1 MENANKISRRAFV
14 SASAASIVATAAS
27 ANRVLGANNRLRVG
41 IIGCGGLA
49 QGAHI
54 PSLMRMKETD
64 NVEIVAVC
72 DVYQKRLDQAAATT
86 GAAPVKDYRAMLD
99 SKDVDYVAIVTPE
112 HWHARMTL
120 DAADAGKHIYC
131 EKPMTWSIEQAK
143 QVVKKI
149 QQTNVKMQV
158 GVQGMCD
165 DSYETAQ
172 KYVKEGKLGRVV
184 QAQID
189 YSRNHKRDFW
199 VSDEPDKD
207 VRPGENLDWNAFLGP
222 APKRPFDL
230 DRFLH
235 WRRYWDYSG
244 GIATDLFVHRIT
256 RIIRALDLK
265 FPNRVVAVGGKWEFR
280 DSAAEIPDTF
290 NMMLDYPDGLSV
302 VVLSSMANDA
312 PIPHVLRGHDATLEF
327 TREGFVIRPQGRFNK
342 EGDKPEIVHKKVRRR
357 RHHAASPQSAER
369 HPRRGGFEVRRDDR
383 LLRSGGRAAGRRIV
397 PQEQVY
403 EMGRAAGEGNRSV
416 NHLPSPTSTKPAQ

>member
-27 ANRVLGANNRLRVG
+27 ANKILGANNRLRVG

-54 PSLMRMKETD
+54 PSLMSMKEAD
-64 NVEIVAVC
+64 NVEIAAVC
-72 DVYQKRLDQAAATT
+72 DVYQKRLDQAATTT
-86 GAAPVKDYRAMLD
+86 GAAPVKDYRAILD
-99 SKDVDYVAIVTPE
+99 RKDIDYVAIVTPE

-172 KYVKEGKLGRVV
+172 KFVKEGKLGRVV

-256 RIIRALDLK
+256 PIIRALDLK
-265 FPNRVVAVGGKWEFR
+265 FPSRVVAVGGKWEFR

-312 PIPHVLRGHDATLEF
+312 PIPHVLRGHEATLEF
-327 TREGFVIRPQGRFNK
+327 TRDGFVVRPQGRFNK
-342 EGDKPEIVHKKVRRR
+342 EGAKPEIVHKKTGGEDITL
-357 RHHAASPQSAER
+357 HHRNLQNAI
-369 HPRRGGFEVRRDDR
+369 RGGEALKCDVMTGYYGIVAVRLAVESYRKSKCIKWD
-383 LLRSGGRAAGRRIV
+383 ARREKGI
-397 PQEQVY
+397 E
-403 EMGRAAGEGNRSV
+403 A
-416 NHLPSPTSTKPAQ
+416 

>member
-1 MENANKISRRAFV
+1 MENDNKVSRRAFV
-14 SASAASIVATAAS
+14 SGSAASVIVTAAS
-27 ANRVLGANNRLRVG
+27 ANRVLGANNRLRIG

-54 PSLMRMKETD
+54 PSLVKMKDSD
-64 NVEIVAVC
+64 NCEIVAVC
-72 DVYQKRLDQAAATT
+72 DVYQKRLDQAITTT
-86 GAAPVKDYRAMLD
+86 GAKPFKEYRALLD
-99 SKDVDYVAIVTPE
+99 QKDIDYVAIVTPE

-120 DAADAGKHIYC
+120 DAAEAGKHIYC
-131 EKPMTWSIEQAK
+131 EKPMTWSIDEAK
-143 QVVKKI
+143 KVVARIK
-149 QQTNVKMQV
+149 QTKVKMQV
-158 GVQGMCD
+158 GVQGMSD

-172 KYVKEGKLGRVV
+172 KMIKEGAIGRPI

-199 VSDEPDKD
+199 VSEEPDKD

-265 FPNRVVAVGGKWEFR
+265 FPDRAVAIGGKWEFR
-280 DSAAEIPDTF
+280 DSAAQIPDTF
-290 NMMLDYPDGLSV
+290 NMMLDYPEGLSV
-302 VVLSSMANDA
+302 VVLSSMANDT
-312 PIPHVLRGHDATLEF
+312 PIPHVVRGHEATLEF
-327 TREGFVIRPQGRFNK
+327 NREGFVIRPQERFNK
-342 EGDKPEIVHKKVRRR
+342 EGDKQQVVHKKTGGEDITL
-357 RHHAASPQSAER
+357 HHRNLQNAI
-369 HPRRGGFEVRRDDR
+369 
-383 LLRSGGRAAGRRIV
+383 RSGEALKCDVMLGYYGVVAVRLAVDSYRKSKYMKWDARREKGV
-397 PQEQVY
+397 E
-403 EMGRAAGEGNRSV
+403 A
-416 NHLPSPTSTKPAQ
+416 

>member
-1 MENANKISRRAFV
+1 MENANKISRRTFV

-27 ANRVLGANNRLRVG
+27 ATRVLGANNRLRVG

-49 QGAHI
+49 QGEHI
-54 PSLMRMKETD
+54 PKLMRMKEAD

-72 DVYQKRLDQAAATT
+72 DVYQKRLDQATATT
-86 GAAPVKDYRAMLD
+86 GAAPIKDYRAMLD
-99 SKDVDYVAIVTPE
+99 RKDIDYVAIVTPE

-120 DAADAGKHIYC
+120 DAADASKHIYC

-172 KYVKEGKLGRVV
+172 KYIKEGKLGRVV

-189 YSRNHKRDFW
+189 YSRNYRDDFW
-199 VSDEPDKD
+199 VSNEPDKD

-265 FPNRVVAVGGKWEFR
+265 FPTRVVAVGGKWEFR

-312 PIPHVLRGHDATLEF
+312 PIPHVLRGHEATLEF
-327 TREGFVIRPQGRFNK
+327 TREGFVIRPQGRFNR
-342 EGDKPEIVHKKVRRR
+342 EGERPEIVHKKTGGEDITL
-357 RHHAASPQSAER
+357 HHRNLQNAI
-369 HPRRGGFEVRRDDR
+369 RGGEALKCDVMTGYYGVVAVRMAVESYRKSKYMKWD
-383 LLRSGGRAAGRRIV
+383 ARREKGI
-397 PQEQVY
+397 E
-403 EMGRAAGEGNRSV
+403 A
-416 NHLPSPTSTKPAQ
+416 

>member
-1 MENANKISRRAFV
+1 MENANKIGRRAFV
-14 SASAASIVATAAS
+14 SASAASIVATAAG
-27 ANRVLGANNRLRVG
+27 ANRVLGANGRLRIG

-54 PSLMRMKETD
+54 PSLMGMKETD
-64 NVEIVAVC
+64 NIEIAAVC
-72 DVYQKRLDQAAATT
+72 DVYQKRLDQVAAKT
-86 GAAPVKDYRAMLD
+86 GAKPYKDYRAILD
-99 SKDVDYVAIVTPE
+99 QKDIDYVAIVTPE

-149 QQTNVKMQV
+149 QQTNLKMQV

-172 KYVKEGKLGRVV
+172 KYIKEGKLGRVV

-222 APKRPFDL
+222 APRRPFDL

-265 FPNRVVAVGGKWEFR
+265 FPERVVAVGGKWEFR

-290 NMMLDYPDGLSV
+290 NMMLDYPNGLSV
-302 VVLSSMANDA
+302 VVLSSMANDT
-312 PIPHVLRGHDATLEF
+312 PIPHVLRGHEATLEF
-327 TREGFVIRPQGRFNK
+327 NREGFVIRPQGRLNK
-342 EGDKPEIVHKKVRRR
+342 EGEKSEIVHKKTGAEDITLHHRNLQNAIRNGEALKCDVMTGYYGIVAVRLAVESYRR
-357 RHHAASPQSAER
+357 SKYMKWDARRER
-369 HPRRGGFEVRRDDR
+369 GIE
-383 LLRSGGRAAGRRIV
+383 A
-397 PQEQVY
+397 
-403 EMGRAAGEGNRSV
+403 
-416 NHLPSPTSTKPAQ
+416 

>member
-27 ANRVLGANNRLRVG
+27 ANRVIGANNRLRVG

-54 PSLMRMKETD
+54 PSLMRMKEAD

-72 DVYQKRLDQAAATT
+72 DDYQKRLDQAAATT
-86 GAAPVKDYRAMLD
+86 GAAPVKDYRAILD
-99 SKDVDYVAIVTPE
+99 NKDVDYVTIVTPE

-149 QQTNVKMQV
+149 QQTSVKMQV

-165 DSYETAQ
+165 DSYEAAQ
-172 KYVKEGKLGRVV
+172 KYIKEGKLGRVV

-189 YSRNHKRDFW
+189 YSRNYKRDFW

-302 VVLSSMANDA
+302 VVLSSMANDT
-312 PIPHVLRGHDATLEF
+312 PIPHVLRGHEATLEF

-342 EGDKPEIVHKKVRRR
+342 EGDKPEIVHKKTGGEDITL
-357 RHHAASPQSAER
+357 HHRNLQNAI
-369 HPRRGGFEVRRDDR
+369 RGGEALKCDVMTGYYGVVAVRLAVESYRKSKYMKWD
-383 LLRSGGRAAGRRIV
+383 ARREKGI
-397 PQEQVY
+397 E
-403 EMGRAAGEGNRSV
+403 A
-416 NHLPSPTSTKPAQ
+416 

>member
-14 SASAASIVATAAS
+14 SASAASIVATAAG

-41 IIGCGGLA
+41 IIGCGGQA

-54 PSLMRMKETD
+54 PPLMRMKEAD

-86 GAAPVKDYRAMLD
+86 GAAPVKDYRAILD
-99 SKDVDYVAIVTPE
+99 RKDIDYVAIVTPE

-189 YSRNHKRDFW
+189 YSRNYKRDFW

-207 VRPGENLDWNAFLGP
+207 VRPGDNLDWNAFLGP

-256 RIIRALDLK
+256 RVIRALDLK
-265 FPNRVVAVGGKWEFR
+265 FPTRAVAVGGKWEFR

-302 VVLSSMANDA
+302 VVLSSMANDT
-312 PIPHVLRGHDATLEF
+312 PIPHVLRGHEATLEF
-327 TREGFVIRPQGRFNK
+327 TRDGFVIRPQVRFNK
-342 EGDKPEIVHKKVRRR
+342 EGEKPEIVHKKTGGEDIML
-357 RHHAASPQSAER
+357 HHRNLQNAI
-369 HPRRGGFEVRRDDR
+369 RGGEALKCDVMTGYYGIVAVRLAIESFR
-383 LLRSGGRAAGRRIV
+383 RSKCMKWDARREKGV
-397 PQEQVY
+397 E
-403 EMGRAAGEGNRSV
+403 A
-416 NHLPSPTSTKPAQ
+416 

>member
-49 QGAHI
+49 QGEHI
-54 PSLMRMKETD
+54 PKLMRMKEAD
-64 NVEIVAVC
+64 NVEIAAVC

-86 GAAPVKDYRAMLD
+86 GAAPVKDYRAILD
-99 SKDVDYVAIVTPE
+99 RKDIDYVAIVTPE

-172 KYVKEGKLGRVV
+172 RYIKEGKLGRVV

-189 YSRNHKRDFW
+189 YSRNYKRDFW

-244 GIATDLFVHRIT
+244 GIATDLFVHRVT

-265 FPNRVVAVGGKWEFR
+265 FPTRVVAVGGKWEFR

-312 PIPHVLRGHDATLEF
+312 PIPHVLRGHEATLEF
-327 TREGFVIRPQGRFNK
+327 TRDGFVVRPQGRFNK
-342 EGDKPEIVHKKVRRR
+342 EGDKPEIVHKKTGAEDITL
-357 RHHAASPQSAER
+357 HHRNLQNAI
-369 HPRRGGFEVRRDDR
+369 RGGEALKCDVMTGYYGIVAVRLAVESYR
-383 LLRSGGRAAGRRIV
+383 RSRCMKWDARREKGI
-397 PQEQVY
+397 E
-403 EMGRAAGEGNRSV
+403 A
-416 NHLPSPTSTKPAQ
+416 

>member
-1 MENANKISRRAFV
+1 
-14 SASAASIVATAAS
+14 
-27 ANRVLGANNRLRVG
+27 
-41 IIGCGGLA
+41 
-49 QGAHI
+49 
-54 PSLMRMKETD
+54 
-64 NVEIVAVC
+64 
-72 DVYQKRLDQAAATT
+72 
-86 GAAPVKDYRAMLD
+86 
-99 SKDVDYVAIVTPE
+99 
-112 HWHARMTL
+112 
-120 DAADAGKHIYC
+120 
-131 EKPMTWSIEQAK
+131 
-143 QVVKKI
+143 
-149 QQTNVKMQV
+149 MQV

-189 YSRNHKRDFW
+189 YSRNHKGDFW

-256 RIIRALDLK
+256 RVIRALDLK
-265 FPNRVVAVGGKWEFR
+265 FPTRVVAVGGKWEFR

-302 VVLSSMANDA
+302 VVLSSMANDT
-312 PIPHVLRGHDATLEF
+312 PIPHVLRGHEATLEF
-327 TREGFVIRPQGRFNK
+327 TRDGFVIRPQGRFNK
-342 EGDKPEIVHKKVRRR
+342 EGDKSEIVHKKTGGEDIML
-357 RHHAASPQSAER
+357 HHRNLQNAI
-369 HPRRGGFEVRRDDR
+369 RGGETLKCDVMTGYYGIVAVRLAVESYR
-383 LLRSGGRAAGRRIV
+383 RSKCMKWDARREKGV
-397 PQEQVY
+397 E
-403 EMGRAAGEGNRSV
+403 A
-416 NHLPSPTSTKPAQ
+416 

>member
-14 SASAASIVATAAS
+14 SVSAASIVATAAS

-54 PSLMRMKETD
+54 PSLMRMKEAD

-99 SKDVDYVAIVTPE
+99 NKDVDYVTIVTPE

-131 EKPMTWSIEQAK
+131 EKPMTWSVEQAK

-149 QQTNVKMQV
+149 QQTSVKMQV

-189 YSRNHKRDFW
+189 YSRNYKRDFW

-256 RIIRALDLK
+256 RVIRALDLK

-302 VVLSSMANDA
+302 VVLSSMANDT
-312 PIPHVLRGHDATLEF
+312 PVPHVLRGHEATLEF
-327 TREGFVIRPQGRFNK
+327 TREGFVIHPQGRFNK
-342 EGDKPEIVHKKVRRR
+342 EGDKPEIVHRKSGGEDITL
-357 RHHAASPQSAER
+357 HHRNLQNAI
-369 HPRRGGFEVRRDDR
+369 RGGETLKCDVMTGYYGVVAVRLAVESYRKSKYMKWD
-383 LLRSGGRAAGRRIV
+383 ARREKGI
-397 PQEQVY
+397 E
-403 EMGRAAGEGNRSV
+403 A
-416 NHLPSPTSTKPAQ
+416 

>member
-14 SASAASIVATAAS
+14 SASAASIVGAAS
-27 ANRVLGANNRLRVG
+27 ANRVSGANDRLRIG

-54 PSLMRMKETD
+54 PSLMKMKETD

-86 GAAPVKDYRAMLD
+86 GAAPIKDYRAILD
-99 SKDVDYVAIVTPE
+99 RKDVDYVAIVTPE

-149 QQTNVKMQV
+149 QETKVKMQV
-158 GVQGMCD
+158 GVQGMSD

-189 YSRNHKRDFW
+189 YSRNYKGDFW

-230 DRFLH
+230 DRFLY

-244 GIATDLFVHRIT
+244 GIATDLFVHRLT
-256 RIIRALDLK
+256 RIIRSLDLK
-265 FPNRVVAVGGKWEFR
+265 IPTRVVAVGGKWEFR
-280 DSAAEIPDTF
+280 DSPAEIPDTF

-302 VVLSSMANDA
+302 VVLSSMANDT
-312 PIPHVLRGHDATLEF
+312 PIPHVIRGHEATL
-327 TREGFVIRPQGRFNK
+327 
-342 EGDKPEIVHKKVRRR
+342 
-357 RHHAASPQSAER
+357 
-369 HPRRGGFEVRRDDR
+369 
-383 LLRSGGRAAGRRIV
+383 
-397 PQEQVY
+397 
-403 EMGRAAGEGNRSV
+403 
-416 NHLPSPTSTKPAQ
+416 

>member
-14 SASAASIVATAAS
+14 SASAASIVATAAG

-41 IIGCGGLA
+41 IIGCGGQA

-54 PSLMRMKETD
+54 PPLMKMKEAD

-86 GAAPVKDYRAMLD
+86 GAAPVKDYRAILD
-99 SKDVDYVAIVTPE
+99 RKDIDYVAIVTPE

-189 YSRNHKRDFW
+189 YSRNYKRDFW

-256 RIIRALDLK
+256 RVIRALDLK
-265 FPNRVVAVGGKWEFR
+265 FPTRAVAVGGKWEFR

-302 VVLSSMANDA
+302 VVLSSMANDT
-312 PIPHVLRGHDATLEF
+312 PIPHVLRGHEATLEF
-327 TREGFVIRPQGRFNK
+327 TRDGFVIRPQGRLNK
-342 EGDKPEIVHKKVRRR
+342 EGDKPEIVHKKTGGEDIML
-357 RHHAASPQSAER
+357 HHRNLQNAI
-369 HPRRGGFEVRRDDR
+369 RGGEALKCDVMTGYYGIVAVRLAIESYR
-383 LLRSGGRAAGRRIV
+383 RSKCMKWDARREKGV
-397 PQEQVY
+397 E
-403 EMGRAAGEGNRSV
+403 A
-416 NHLPSPTSTKPAQ
+416 

>member
-1 MENANKISRRAFV
+1 MKNANKISRRAFV

-27 ANRVLGANNRLRVG
+27 TNRVKGANGRLRIG

-64 NVEIVAVC
+64 NIEIAAVC

-86 GAAPVKDYRAMLD
+86 GATPIKDYRAILD
-99 SKDVDYVAIVTPE
+99 NKDIDYVAIVTPE

-120 DAADAGKHIYC
+120 DAADAGKHVYC
-131 EKPMTWSIEQAK
+131 EKPMTWSIDQAK

-149 QQTNVKMQV
+149 QETKVKMQV
-158 GVQGMCD
+158 GVQGMED

-172 KYVKEGKLGRVV
+172 KYIKEGKLGRVV

-207 VRPGENLDWNAFLGP
+207 VRPGENLDWNAFLGS

-235 WRRYWDYSG
+235 WRRYWDYCG
-244 GIATDLFVHRIT
+244 GIATDLFVHRLT
-256 RIIRALDLK
+256 RIIRAVDLK
-265 FPNRVVAVGGKWEFR
+265 FPTRVVAVGGKWEFR

-290 NMMLDYPDGLSV
+290 NMMIDYPEGLSV
-302 VVLSSMANDA
+302 VVLSSMANDT
-312 PIPHVLRGHDATLEF
+312 PIPHVIRGHEATLEF
-327 TREGFVIRPQGRFNK
+327 NREGFVIRPQGRFNK
-342 EGDKPEIVHKKVRRR
+342 ENDKGEIVHKKTGAEDILLHHRNLQNAIRNGDALKCDVMTGYYAIVAVRMAVDSYRKSRVMKWDARR
-357 RHHAASPQSAER
+357 EKVIAA
-369 HPRRGGFEVRRDDR
+369 
-383 LLRSGGRAAGRRIV
+383 
-397 PQEQVY
+397 
-403 EMGRAAGEGNRSV
+403 
-416 NHLPSPTSTKPAQ
+416 

>member
-27 ANRVLGANNRLRVG
+27 AKRVLGANNRLRVG

-49 QGAHI
+49 QGEHI
-54 PSLMRMKETD
+54 PKLMRMKEAD
-64 NVEIVAVC
+64 NVEIAAVC

-86 GAAPVKDYRAMLD
+86 GAAPVKDYRTILD
-99 SKDVDYVAIVTPE
+99 RKDIDYVAIVTPE

-120 DAADAGKHIYC
+120 DAADAGKHVYC

-149 QQTNVKMQV
+149 QQTSVKMQV

-189 YSRNHKRDFW
+189 YSRNHKGDFW

-265 FPNRVVAVGGKWEFR
+265 FPTRVVAVGGKWEFR

-312 PIPHVLRGHDATLEF
+312 PIPHVLRGHEATLEF
-327 TREGFVIRPQGRFNK
+327 TSNGFVIRPQGRFNK
-342 EGDKPEIVHKKVRRR
+342 EGDKPEIVHKKAGGEDITL
-357 RHHAASPQSAER
+357 HHRNLQNAI
-369 HPRRGGFEVRRDDR
+369 RGGEALKCDVMTGYYGIVAVRLAVESYR
-383 LLRSGGRAAGRRIV
+383 RSKCMKWDARREKV
-397 PQEQVY
+397 VE
-403 EMGRAAGEGNRSV
+403 A
-416 NHLPSPTSTKPAQ
+416 

>member
-1 MENANKISRRAFV
+1 MK
-14 SASAASIVATAAS
+14 
-27 ANRVLGANNRLRVG
+27 
-41 IIGCGGLA
+41 
-49 QGAHI
+49 
-54 PSLMRMKETD
+54 MKESD

-86 GAAPVKDYRAMLD
+86 GAAPVKDYRALLD

-149 QQTNVKMQV
+149 QQTSVKMQV

-189 YSRNHKRDFW
+189 YSRNYKRDFW

-207 VRPGENLDWNAFLGP
+207 VRPGENLDWSAFLGP

-280 DSAAEIPDTF
+280 DSPAEIPDTF

-312 PIPHVLRGHDATLEF
+312 PIPHVLRGHEATLEF

-342 EGDKPEIVHKKVRRR
+342 EGEKPEIVHKKTGGEDITL
-357 RHHAASPQSAER
+357 HHRNLQNAI
-369 HPRRGGFEVRRDDR
+369 RGGEALKCDVMTGYYGVVAVRLAVESYRKSKYMKWD
-383 LLRSGGRAAGRRIV
+383 ARREKGI
-397 PQEQVY
+397 E
-403 EMGRAAGEGNRSV
+403 A
-416 NHLPSPTSTKPAQ
+416 

>member
-27 ANRVLGANNRLRVG
+27 ANRVLGANNRLRIG

-54 PSLMRMKETD
+54 PSLMKMKETD
-64 NVEIVAVC
+64 TVEIVAVC

-86 GAAPVKDYRAMLD
+86 GAAPIKDYRAILD
-99 SKDVDYVAIVTPE
+99 RKDVDYVAIVTPE

-149 QQTNVKMQV
+149 QETKVKMQV
-158 GVQGMCD
+158 GVQGMSD

-189 YSRNHKRDFW
+189 YSRNHKGDFW

-244 GIATDLFVHRIT
+244 GIATDLFVHRLT
-256 RIIRALDLK
+256 RIIRSLDLK
-265 FPNRVVAVGGKWEFR
+265 LPTRVVAVGGKWEFR

-312 PIPHVLRGHDATLEF
+312 PIPHVLRGHEATLEF
-327 TREGFVIRPQGRFNK
+327 TRDGFVIRPQGRFNK
-342 EGDKPEIVHKKVRRR
+342 ESDKPEIVHKKTGGEDIML
-357 RHHAASPQSAER
+357 HHRNLQNAI
-369 HPRRGGFEVRRDDR
+369 RGGEALKCDVMTGYYGIVAVRLAIESFRRSKCMKWDARREKGVEV
-383 LLRSGGRAAGRRIV
+383 
-397 PQEQVY
+397 
-403 EMGRAAGEGNRSV
+403 
-416 NHLPSPTSTKPAQ
+416 

>member
-1 MENANKISRRAFV
+1 MGNARITRRAFV

-27 ANRVLGANNRLRVG
+27 AKRILGANNRLHVG
-41 IIGCGGLA
+41 VIGCGNQG

-54 PSLMRMKETD
+54 SALLRMKETD
-64 NVEIVAVC
+64 NVEIVAVS
-72 DVYQKRLDQAAATT
+72 DVYQKRLDQAAGKT
-86 GAAPVKDYRAMLD
+86 GATPIKNYHELLDRKDI
-99 SKDVDYVAIVTPE
+99 DYVSIVTPE
-112 HWHARMTL
+112 HWHAKMTL
-120 DAADAGKHIYC
+120 DAADAGKSIYC
-131 EKPMTWSIEQAK
+131 EKPMTWSIDQAK

-149 QQTNVKMQV
+149 QETKVKMQV
-158 GVQGMCD
+158 GVQGMSD

-172 KYVKEGKLGRVV
+172 KYIKEGKLGRVV

-189 YSRNHKRDFW
+189 YSRNYKGDFW
-199 VSDEPDKD
+199 VNDEPDND
-207 VRPGENLDWNAFLGP
+207 VRPGENLDWNAFLGS

-265 FPNRVVAVGGKWEFR
+265 FPTRVVAIGGKWEFR

-290 NMMLDYPDGLSV
+290 NMMLDYPEGLSV
-302 VVLSSMANDA
+302 VVISSMANDT

-327 TREGFVIRPQGRFNK
+327 TNEGFVIHPQNRFNK
-342 EGDKPEIVHKKVRRR
+342 QRDKPEIVHKKTGAEDVLL
-357 RHHAASPQSAER
+357 HHRNLQNAIRNGDALKCDCTTGYYGVVAARLAVDSYRKSKCIKWDEKRER
-369 HPRRGGFEVRRDDR
+369 GIE
-383 LLRSGGRAAGRRIV
+383 A
-397 PQEQVY
+397 
-403 EMGRAAGEGNRSV
+403 
-416 NHLPSPTSTKPAQ
+416 

>member
-14 SASAASIVATAAS
+14 SASAASIAGAAAS
-27 ANRVLGANNRLRVG
+27 ASRVLGANNRLRIG

-49 QGAHI
+49 RGAHI
-54 PSLMRMKETD
+54 PSLMKMKEAD

-72 DVYQKRLDQAAATT
+72 DVYQKRLDQASATT
-86 GAAPVKDYRAMLD
+86 GASAVKDYRAILD
-99 SKDVDYVAIVTPE
+99 RKDIDYVAIVTPE

-143 QVVKKI
+143 LVVKKI
-149 QQTNVKMQV
+149 QQTNLKMQV

-165 DSYETAQ
+165 DSYEMAG

-199 VSDEPDKD
+199 VSDEPDPD

-256 RIIRALDLK
+256 RIIWALDVK

-280 DSAAEIPDTF
+280 ESAAEIPDTF
-290 NMMLDYPDGLSV
+290 NMM
-302 VVLSSMANDA
+302 
-312 PIPHVLRGHDATLEF
+312 
-327 TREGFVIRPQGRFNK
+327 
-342 EGDKPEIVHKKVRRR
+342 
-357 RHHAASPQSAER
+357 
-369 HPRRGGFEVRRDDR
+369 
-383 LLRSGGRAAGRRIV
+383 
-397 PQEQVY
+397 
-403 EMGRAAGEGNRSV
+403 
-416 NHLPSPTSTKPAQ
+416 

>member
-54 PSLMRMKETD
+54 PSLMRMKEAD

-99 SKDVDYVAIVTPE
+99 NKDVDYVTIVTPE

-149 QQTNVKMQV
+149 QQANVKMQV

-189 YSRNHKRDFW
+189 YSRNYKRDFW

-265 FPNRVVAVGGKWEFR
+265 LPNRVVAVGGKWEFR
-280 DSAAEIPDTF
+280 DSPAEIPDTF

-312 PIPHVLRGHDATLEF
+312 PIPHVLRGHEATLEF

-342 EGDKPEIVHKKVRRR
+342 EGDRPEIVHKKTGAEDITL
-357 RHHAASPQSAER
+357 HHRNLQNSI
-369 HPRRGGFEVRRDDR
+369 RGGEALKCDVMTGYYGVVAVRLAVESYRKSKYMKWD
-383 LLRSGGRAAGRRIV
+383 ARREKGI
-397 PQEQVY
+397 E
-403 EMGRAAGEGNRSV
+403 A
-416 NHLPSPTSTKPAQ
+416 